1 MPESRGLVLLSA
13 NSSFGSDGVPP
24 SRLKP
29 DNEPAKQRS
38 VDEQRKADDVAKMV
52 NDVLIDPNIEKALN
66 SSGFDQAKVNSIK
79 TALEQ
84 GNYPLDDRKIA
95 ESFIPLEKLL

>member
-1 MPESRGLVLLSA
+1 MTSPIS
-13 NSSFGSDGVPP
+13 NNPQNGVPP

-52 NDVLIDPNIEKALN
+52 NDVLIDPNIEEALN
-66 SSGFDQAKVNSIK
+66 SSGFDKAKVNSIK

>member
-1 MPESRGLVLLSA
+1 MTSPIS
-13 NSSFGSDGVPP
+13 NNPQNGVPP

-52 NDVLIDPNIEKALN
+52 NEVLIDPNIEKALN

>member
-1 MPESRGLVLLSA
+1 MTSPIS
-13 NSSFGSDGVPP
+13 NNPQNGVPP

-52 NDVLIDPNIEKALN
+52 NDVLIDPNI
-66 SSGFDQAKVNSIK
+66 VV
-79 TALEQ
+79 
-84 GNYPLDDRKIA
+84 
-95 ESFIPLEKLL
+95 SF

>member
-1 MPESRGLVLLSA
+1 
-13 NSSFGSDGVPP
+13 
-24 SRLKP
+24 
-29 DNEPAKQRS
+29 
-38 VDEQRKADDVAKMV
+38 MV

>member
-1 MPESRGLVLLSA
+1 MTSPISNNPQNGI
-13 NSSFGSDGVPP
+13 PP

-66 SSGFDQAKVNSIK
+66 SAGFDQAKVNSIK

>member
-1 MPESRGLVLLSA
+1 MTSPIS
-13 NSSFGSDGVPP
+13 NNPQNGVPP

-52 NDVLIDPNIEKALN
+52 NEVLIDPNIEKALN
-66 SSGFDQAKVNSIK
+66 SSGFDQANVNSIK